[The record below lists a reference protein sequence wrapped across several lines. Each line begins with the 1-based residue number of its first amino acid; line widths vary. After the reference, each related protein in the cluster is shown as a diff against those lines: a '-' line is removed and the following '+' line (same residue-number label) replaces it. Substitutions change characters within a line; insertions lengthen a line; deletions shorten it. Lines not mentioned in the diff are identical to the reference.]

1 MCVLLRLQNFI
12 LFMVELLLCGRYSVK
27 FHEMSSL
34 QDTPSVITLDAEA
47 ERMDYSADGQL
58 LAVAT
63 RGGSVSVFL
72 SKLPMLAAAHSSRVA
87 LLSSLTQITVYHLPF
102 EKVLQSVSII
112 FTDTLLNFSCL
123 VVSGAVT

>member
-1 MCVLLRLQNFI
+1 
-12 LFMVELLLCGRYSVK
+12 
-27 FHEMSSL
+27 MSSL

-102 EKVLQSVSII
+102 EKVLHPFPFIASI
-112 FTDTLLNFSCL
+112 TLIL
-123 VVSGAVT
+123 